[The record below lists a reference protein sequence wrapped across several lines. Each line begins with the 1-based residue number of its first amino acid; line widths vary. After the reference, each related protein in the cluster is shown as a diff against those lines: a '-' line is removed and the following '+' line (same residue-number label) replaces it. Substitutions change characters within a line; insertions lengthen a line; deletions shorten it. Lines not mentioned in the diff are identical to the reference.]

1 MNDLFPLIEGLVLA
15 FFLFLVGRSWYLA
28 QVNKRLLQ
36 QDFIEQ
42 DEPSEEVAA
51 FIEAIFPGHGLLP
64 PSYRGKGEG
73 GWDMESWLLT
83 VSMLAQDD
91 APLTLLTWR
100 GGEHL
105 PDFALI
111 STRGIAKTTGLL
123 AAMSRVGKQWQHI
136 GLMPLPDAQQPFLS
150 SRRGLLLYAAPGD
163 DPAAFL
169 PPSIFES
176 LRSSRTKVSLLH
188 LGERI
193 ACWTQYERADELLR
207 IGEAVKAEMPA
218 RPF

>member
-1 MNDLFPLIEGLVLA
+1 MNGVLPVIGGLLLA
-15 FFLFLVGRSWYLA
+15 LFLFLVGRSWYIA
-28 QVNKRLLQ
+28 QANKRLLR

-42 DEPSEEVAA
+42 DEPSEEIKA

-73 GWDMESWLLT
+73 SWDMESWLLT

-111 STRGIAKTTGLL
+111 STVGIAKTTGLL
-123 AAMSRVGKQWQHI
+123 AAMARVGKQWQHI

-169 PPSIFES
+169 PPSIFEH
-176 LRSSRTKVSLLH
+176 LRSSRTKLSLLH
-188 LGERI
+188 LGERM
-193 ACWTQYERADELLR
+193 ACWTQHEKADELLR

>member
-73 GWDMESWLLT
+73 GWDMGSWLLT

-207 IGEAVKAEMPA
+207 IGEAVKAEMPP